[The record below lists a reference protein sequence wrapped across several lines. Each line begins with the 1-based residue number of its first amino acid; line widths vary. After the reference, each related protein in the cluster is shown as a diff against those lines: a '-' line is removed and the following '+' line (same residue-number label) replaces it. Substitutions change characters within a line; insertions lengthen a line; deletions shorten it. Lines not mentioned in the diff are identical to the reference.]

1 MDEMKKVLLGLLGI
15 WALVAVTLAAEAPF
29 NEGIPDKYTVK
40 KGDTLWD
47 ISDHFLSQPWLW
59 PEIWQVNPQIPN
71 PHLIYPGDVI
81 SLIYIDGKPRLM
93 LNRGRDIK
101 LSPQIRESANRDPIP
116 ALPLDV
122 INSFLLRNR
131 VVDAGVL
138 EAAPYVIAG
147 QEKHLLSAVG
157 SDFYARGN
165 FADEVGFFG
174 LYRNGGQYVDP
185 VTKELLG
192 IRAQDI
198 GSAKLKVINGD
209 IATLGATRSLEEIRI
224 NDRLLPE
231 EERKIDTTFHPGA
244 PPEGTSGLIIAI
256 EGGVNNAGFLDVV
269 AINLGNRD
277 SLETGDLLAIYK
289 TGEVVKDRVAGGLV
303 TLPPER
309 AGLLMIFRTFE
320 KMSFGLLLNA
330 NRPVAVRDMVKNP

>member
-1 MDEMKKVLLGLLGI
+1 MKKVLLGLLGI

-122 INSFLLRNR
+122 INSFLSRNR

-231 EERKIDTTFHPGA
+231 EERKIDTTFHPGT

-330 NRPVAVRDMVKNP
+330 NRPVAVRDMVKHP